1 MDTRQTKANPCEEI
15 ESQPSRRTGA
25 ERPRAGAELK
35 DDPGD
40 TDPNCPEDTE
50 GNPILDLPP

>member
-1 MDTRQTKANPCEEI
+1 MDTRQTKAYPCEEI
-15 ESQPSRRTGA
+15 ESQSRRRAGA
-25 ERPRAGAELK
+25 EGPGAGAELK

-50 GNPILDLPP
+50 SHPFLDLPP